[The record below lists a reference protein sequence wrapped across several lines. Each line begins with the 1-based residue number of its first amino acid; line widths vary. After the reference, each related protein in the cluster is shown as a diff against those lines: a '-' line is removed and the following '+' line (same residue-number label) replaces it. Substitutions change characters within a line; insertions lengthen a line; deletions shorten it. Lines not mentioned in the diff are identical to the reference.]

1 VAVVLF
7 TRDLRVHDHPALAEA
22 ARSFEAVVPLFVV
35 DEGILG
41 RLESNRRRAFL
52 FDALAD
58 LRSSLRE
65 RGADL
70 VVRRGDPVAET
81 IRAARAVDART
92 VLVSSDASAHA
103 RRRERRL
110 ARERVDL
117 RIVGSTS
124 VVPPGELVPAGRD
137 HYRVFTPYWRR
148 WREQPLPSP
157 LRAPRRLRLPD
168 RIDPRE
174 LPHAL
179 GAGGETAGR
188 AALRRW
194 LARSRPDDETLDA
207 GASSRLGPYL
217 HFGCLSPLEV
227 AARAPDD
234 EFLRRLCWRDF
245 FLQLLAANPRLPR
258 DDLNPRG
265 DRWHDDGDAFAAWR
279 DGQTGF
285 PVVDAAMRQ
294 LATEGWMPN
303 RARLIVASFLAKTLY
318 LDWRLGA
325 DVFSRLLADAD
336 VANNVGN
343 WQWVAGTGTDTRPN
357 RVLDPLAQARRFD
370 PEGAYV
376 RRHVP
381 ELAHLDG
388 SAAHEPWKARAA
400 GYPRPIADH
409 RAAAAAFR
417 AARKTGRRG

>member
-1 VAVVLF
+1 V
-7 TRDLRVHDHPALAEA
+7 
-22 ARSFEAVVPLFVV
+22 
-35 DEGILG
+35 
-41 RLESNRRRAFL
+41 FL
-52 FDALAD
+52 
-58 LRSSLRE
+58 
-65 RGADL
+65 
-70 VVRRGDPVAET
+70 T
-81 IRAARAVDART
+81 
-92 VLVSSDASAHA
+92 SDASAGA
-103 RRRERRL
+103 RHRERRL
-110 ARERVDL
+110 ARERIEL
-117 RIVGSTS
+117 RVVGSTS

-148 WREQPLPSP
+148 WREQPLRSP
-157 LRAPRRLRLPD
+157 LGAPRRLRVPD
-168 RIDPRE
+168 GIDLGDLAR
-174 LPHAL
+174 AD

-194 LARSRPDDETLDA
+194 AARSRRDDQALAA
-207 GASSRLGPYL
+207 GGSSRLGPYL
-217 HFGCLSPLEV
+217 HLGCLSPLEV
-227 AARAPDD
+227 AARAPDP

-245 FLQLLAANPRLPR
+245 FLQLLAANRRLPR

-303 RARLIVASFLAKTLY
+303 RARLIAASFLTKSLY
-318 LDWRLGA
+318 LDWRLGVA
-325 DVFSRLLADAD
+325 VFSRLLVDAD

-370 PEGAYV
+370 PDGAYV

-381 ELAHLDG
+381 ELAHLG
-388 SAAHEPWKARAA
+388 GRAVHEPWKARAA
-400 GYPRPIADH
+400 GYPAPIVDH
-409 RAAAAAFR
+409 SAAAAAFR
-417 AARKTGRRG
+417 AARRARRSG